1 MTTKSEQPSTK
12 FKRISL
18 VGISLGSGLALG
30 MLAVVAIQNFN
41 PLNNRADYDFAQS
54 DLQQDSIKNGDFDSS
69 ESPVVVEKFE
79 RIFKQ
84 RSTAEQYKVLYNT
97 LSQSNEQELKEWWK
111 QSKNIVRASHRNIA
125 QHVIL
130 HNLTAINPQQAL
142 RYVDEVSICQSDALL
157 TTVFSGWAV
166 SHLEDAAKAAA
177 SLVDSRRNVALQA
190 ILESRDD
197 LSESELRSIARELEG
212 EEILLKLTSD
222 QLAAQSIEE
231 PEKSWNIMLDDDVD
245 NSLQTESLSKIAET
259 WREKDGFEVL
269 SHIYTDLPN
278 MRFELV
284 RAIARIDLAGALDFT
299 RNILDENE
307 QKYIAKVIVNEWT
320 RTDAQAALAAALT
333 FTPAS
338 MASYLEN
345 SVASTWSYTNP
356 NELIDNIGTISE
368 ELRLSKLESAFW
380 QIARKNPMEAIEKMN
395 SVESYVGNTSSILDS
410 IVFQWSYQE
419 PAVAAE
425 WVIKN
430 FAKDD
435 PQRQDLLESIMPR
448 WARQDP
454 VQAFEL
460 AITQPARSEGIE
472 LDYWVIDEIT
482 RDGDVEL
489 AKKLLPRVKE
499 KTRLH
504 AYTKVGSAMIAESQT
519 EEALELGK
527 DFEDVQRRQYYQ
539 RVLNDWARNNPKN
552 LYESLESLH
561 SRTVQSLAAIQL
573 VRINRYQPLLTDEQI
588 EQVRTYI
595 NPDDEASD
603 SSSGILFGN

>member
-1 MTTKSEQPSTK
+1 MSAQPSTK
-12 FKRISL
+12 FKQISL
-18 VGISLGSGLALG
+18 VGISLGSGLVLG

-41 PLNNRADYDFAQS
+41 PPNNRTDYDFIQS
-54 DLQQDSIKNGDFDSS
+54 DLQQDSIKNGDYDSS
-69 ESPVVVEKFE
+69 DNPVVVEKFE
-79 RIFKQ
+79 GIFKQ

-111 QSKNIVRASHRNIA
+111 QSKNVERASHRNIA

-142 RYVDEVSICQSDALL
+142 RYVDEVSIFQSNALL
-157 TTVFSGWAV
+157 TTVFSEWAV
-166 SHLEDAAKAAA
+166 SHLEDAVKAAA
-177 SLVDSRRNVALQA
+177 SLVDSRRIVALQA

-197 LSESELRSIARELEG
+197 LSASELRSIAMELEG

-231 PEKSWNIMLDDDVD
+231 PAKSWNIMLDDDVD
-245 NSLQTESLSKIAET
+245 NSLQKESFAKIAEA
-259 WREKDGFEVL
+259 WREKDGFAVL

-284 RAIARIDLAGALDFT
+284 RAIARVDLAGALDFT
-299 RNILDENE
+299 RTILDENE
-307 QKYIAKVIVNEWT
+307 QKYIAMVIVNEWT

-333 FTPAS
+333 YTPAS

-356 NELIDNIGTISE
+356 NELIENIGSISE
-368 ELRLSKLESAFW
+368 ELRLGKLESAFW
-380 QIARKNPMEAIEKMN
+380 QIARKNPMEAIAKVN
-395 SVESYVGNTSSILDS
+395 SVESYVGNTSSILDT

-435 PQRQDLLESIMPR
+435 PQRHDLLENIMPR

-460 AITQPARSEGIE
+460 AIAQPARSEGIE

-482 RDGDVEL
+482 SDGDVEL

-504 AYTKVGSAMIAESQT
+504 AYIKVGAAMIAESQT

-527 DFEDVQRRQYYQ
+527 DFEDDQRRQYYQ

-552 LYESLESLH
+552 LFETLESLP
-561 SRTVQSLAAIQL
+561 SSSVQSLAAIQL
-573 VRINRYQPLLTDEQI
+573 VRVNRYQPLLTDEQI
-588 EQVRTYI
+588 ERVRVYI
-595 NPDDEASD
+595 NPEDEASD
-603 SSSGILFGN
+603 GSSGILFGN

>member
-1 MTTKSEQPSTK
+1 MSTQPSTK
-12 FKRISL
+12 FKQISL
-18 VGISLGSGLALG
+18 VGISLGSGLVLG
-30 MLAVVAIQNFN
+30 MLVVVAIQNFN
-41 PLNNRADYDFAQS
+41 PLNSRADYDFAQS
-54 DLQQDSIKNGDFDSS
+54 DLQQDSIKNGDYNSS

-79 RIFKQ
+79 GIFNQ
-84 RSTAEQYKVLYNT
+84 HSTAEQYKVLYNT

-111 QSKNIVRASHRNIA
+111 QSKNIERASHRNIA

-142 RYVDEVSICQSDALL
+142 RYVDEVSIFQSNALL
-157 TTVFSGWAV
+157 TTVFSEWAV
-166 SHLEDAAKAAA
+166 SQLEDAVKAAA
-177 SLVDSRRNVALQA
+177 SLVDSRRIVALQA

-197 LSESELRSIARELEG
+197 LPDSELRSIARELEG

-231 PEKSWNIMLDDDVD
+231 PAKSWNIMLDDDVD
-245 NSLQTESLSKIAET
+245 NSLQKESFAKIAEA
-259 WREKDGFEVL
+259 WREKDGFAVL
-269 SHIYTDLPN
+269 SRIYTDLPN

-284 RAIARIDLAGALDFT
+284 RAIARFDLAGALAFT
-299 RNILDENE
+299 RSILDENE
-307 QKYIAKVIVNEWT
+307 QKYIAMVIVNEWT

-333 FTPAS
+333 YTPAS

-356 NELIDNIGTISE
+356 IELIENIGTISE
-368 ELRLSKLESAFW
+368 ELRLGKLESAFW
-380 QIARKNPMEAIEKMN
+380 QIARKNPMEAIAKMN
-395 SVESYVGNTSSILDS
+395 SVESYVGNTSSILDT

-430 FAKDD
+430 FAEDD
-435 PQRQDLLESIMPR
+435 PQRHDLLESIMPR

-454 VQAFEL
+454 VQAFEV
-460 AITQPARSEGIE
+460 AIAQPTRSEGIE
-472 LDYWVIDEIT
+472 LDYWVIDEISA
-482 RDGDVEL
+482 DGDVEL

-499 KTRLH
+499 KTRLR
-504 AYTKVGSAMIAESQT
+504 AYTIVGSAMIAESQT

-527 DFEDVQRRQYYQ
+527 DFEDDQRRQYYQ
-539 RVLNDWARNNPKN
+539 RVLNDWASNNPKN
-552 LYESLESLH
+552 LFETLESLP
-561 SRTVQSLAAIQL
+561 SSSIQSLAAIQL
-573 VRINRYQPLLTDEQI
+573 VRVNRYRPLLTDEQI

-603 SSSGILFGN
+603 ASSGILFGN

>member
-1 MTTKSEQPSTK
+1 M
-12 FKRISL
+12 
-18 VGISLGSGLALG
+18 GILT
-30 MLAVVAIQNFN
+30 VVAIQNFDL
-41 PLNNRADYDFAQS
+41 LNNRADHDFAQS
-54 DLQQDSIKNGDFDSS
+54 DLQQDSIKDGDYDST
-69 ESPVVVEKFE
+69 ENPVVVENFE
-79 RIFKQ
+79 GIFKQ
-84 RSTAEQYKVLYNT
+84 LSTAEQYKVLYNT

-111 QSKNIVRASHRNIA
+111 QSKDIERASHRNIA

-130 HNLTAINPQQAL
+130 HNLTATNPQLAL
-142 RYVDEVSICQSDALL
+142 GYVDEVSIFQSNALL
-157 TTVFSGWAV
+157 TTVFSEWAV
-166 SHLEDAAKAAA
+166 SHLEDAVKAAA
-177 SLVDSRRNVALQA
+177 SLVDSRRIVALQA

-197 LSESELRSIARELEG
+197 LSASELRSIAMELEG

-231 PEKSWNIMLDDDVD
+231 PAKSWKIMLDDDVD
-245 NSLQTESLSKIAET
+245 NSLQKESFAKIAEA
-259 WREKDGFEVL
+259 WREKDGFAVL

-299 RNILDENE
+299 RSILDENE
-307 QKYIAKVIVNEWT
+307 QKYIAMVIVNEWT

-338 MASYLEN
+338 MALYLEN
-345 SVASTWSYTNP
+345 SVVSTWSYTNP

-368 ELRLSKLESAFW
+368 ELRLDKLESAFW
-380 QIARKNPMEAIEKMN
+380 QIARKNPMEAIAKVN
-395 SVESYVGNTSSILDS
+395 SVESYVGNTSSILDT

-435 PQRQDLLESIMPR
+435 PQRHDLLENIMPR

-460 AITQPARSEGIE
+460 AIAQPARSEGIE

-482 RDGDVEL
+482 SDGDVEL

-504 AYTKVGSAMIAESQT
+504 AYIKVGAAMIAESQT

-527 DFEDVQRRQYYQ
+527 DFEDDQRRQYYQ

-552 LYESLESLH
+552 LFETLESLP
-561 SRTVQSLAAIQL
+561 SSSVQSLAAIQL
-573 VRINRYQPLLTDEQI
+573 VRVNRYQPLLTDEQI
-588 EQVRTYI
+588 ERVRVYI
-595 NPDDEASD
+595 NPEDEASD
-603 SSSGILFGN
+603 GSSGILFGN